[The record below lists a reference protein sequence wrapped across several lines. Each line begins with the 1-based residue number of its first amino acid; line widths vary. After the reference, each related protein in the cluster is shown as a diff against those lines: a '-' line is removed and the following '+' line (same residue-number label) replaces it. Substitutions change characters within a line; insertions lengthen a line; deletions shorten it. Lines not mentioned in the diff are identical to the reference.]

1 MRDNKLSR
9 RYLLELVT
17 FPIAGSYPYKD
28 IENNFDGTYS
38 GTLDMDNINME
49 RNESI
54 SSQKKFQAP
63 LLYSYPYIRI

>member
-9 RYLLELVT
+9 RYLLELVP

-38 GTLDMDNINME
+38 GTLDMDNIN
-49 RNESI
+49 I
-54 SSQKKFQAP
+54 AQ
-63 LLYSYPYIRI
+63 

>member
-9 RYLLELVT
+9 RYLLELVP

-38 GTLDMDNINME
+38 GTLDMDNIKHSATNQSHH
-49 RNESI
+49 RKNSKHHYCI
-54 SSQKKFQAP
+54 V
-63 LLYSYPYIRI
+63 IHI

>member
-9 RYLLELVT
+9 RYLLELVP

-38 GTLDMDNINME
+38 GTLDMDNMNMAQRINLITE
-49 RNESI
+49 GIPSTI
-54 SSQKKFQAP
+54 T
-63 LLYSYPYIRI
+63 I